1 MKRLSKFIGIM
12 LALVVSFSFVVN
24 SASAKS
30 IYFPGEY
37 KCGNIKVD
45 MSGYT
50 GKDNYKKGEECG
62 TVTIK
67 DGKEWNFVL
76 IKTGA
81 NAYKT
86 NSKLW
91 LDKNGNS
98 FKGYLKITVKK
109 KSISIKASNKKMK
122 NKFSSWI
129 KTYKLK
135 YHFYS

>member
-12 LALVVSFSFVVN
+12 LVLVVSFSFVVN

-37 KCGNIKVD
+37 KSGNIKVD

-67 DGKEWNFVL
+67 DGKKRSFVL

-81 NAYKT
+81 NTYKT

-91 LDKNGNS
+91 VDENGNS

-122 NKFSSWI
+122 NGFSSWI
-129 KTYKLK
+129 RTYKLK